1 MSFGSFFAGLTGLQ
15 ANATKLQVIGNNL
28 ANLNTIGFKA
38 GRANFQ
44 DIFTGFSGVN
54 GAGNPQQIG
63 RGTQI
68 ANIDSIFS
76 QGSLQSSSLLT
87 DISIQGRGFFVLAD
101 NNGGQSFTRDG
112 NFSFD
117 AFGNLI
123 SPTGRFLQGYTQVD
137 ASGSV
142 GSSGSLS
149 NITVPTGL
157 IAPPEATS
165 EFNAAINLQV
175 GSDEIFSSTITV
187 YDELGATHD
196 VTINFTRTAANT
208 WDYEI
213 TVPQADLAGSPPPS
227 NVLDTG
233 TLNFSGGSLP
243 TPISDIAFTIPA
255 WSNGAAAQDITWQLT
270 DSTDSSLLTNLE
282 SPSAIS
288 SSNQDGYGVGTLQR
302 LIINQEGL
310 VSGIF
315 TNGANIEIARIALAT
330 FNNENGLVRNGAST
344 YLATTVAGSPTIGAA
359 NTGGRGATISNS
371 LELSNVDITQEFT
384 EMIISQRGYQANS
397 RIITTTDE
405 VIQEA
410 LSLKR

>member
-15 ANATKLQVIGNNL
+15 ANSTKLQVIGNNL
-28 ANLNTIGFKA
+28 ANLNTVGFKA
-38 GRANFQ
+38 GRANFS

-63 RGTQI
+63 RGTQV
-68 ANIDSIFS
+68 ATIDSLFS
-76 QGSLQSSSLLT
+76 QGSLQSSALLT
-87 DISIQGRGFFVLAD
+87 DISIQGRGFFVLNDAS
-101 NNGGQSFTRDG
+101 GARSFTRDG

-117 AFGNLI
+117 ASGNLI
-123 SPTGRFLQGYTQVD
+123 SSAGRFLQGYTQID

-142 GSSGSLS
+142 GSSGTLS

-157 IAPPEATS
+157 IAPPQATT
-165 EFNAAINLQV
+165 EFNAAINLKV
-175 GSDEIFSSTITV
+175 GDTDDFSSTITV

-196 VTINFTRTAANT
+196 VTITFTPGTGPND

-213 TVPQADLAGSPPPS
+213 TVPLADLAGTPAT
-227 NVLDTG
+227 NVLSSG
-233 TLNFSGGSLP
+233 TLNFASGSLP
-243 TPISDIAFTIPA
+243 LPITDVAFTIPA
-255 WSNGAAAQDITWQLT
+255 WANGAASQSVTWQLA
-270 DSTDSSLLTNLE
+270 DANGGSLLTNLD

-302 LIINQEGL
+302 LIIDQEGL

-330 FNNENGLVRNGAST
+330 FNNENGLVRNGSSN

-359 NTGGRGATISNS
+359 NTGGRGATVSNS